1 MRYLSVGALVC
12 VCLGLASTGQAQAPD
27 PQVVAPINTFL
38 EAFNKGDAAGAAA
51 THAATADLVIVDE
64 VSPYVWHGAQ
74 AFQSWAADLER
85 HDKAEG
91 VTDQHVAL
99 GAVTRVESDG
109 TQAYVIAPSVYTFKQ
124 KGVAMRAAAQMTFTL
139 KKGASGW
146 LIQGWTWTGPKARK
160 VAAAPAPAVK

>member
-1 MRYLSVGALVC
+1 MRYLSVGALAC
-12 VCLGLASTGQAQAPD
+12 MCLGLAPVVQAQAPD
-27 PQVVAPINTFL
+27 PQVVAPIHKFL

-85 HDKAEG
+85 HDKAEA

-99 GAVTRVESDG
+99 GAITRVESDG
-109 TQAYVIAPSVYTFKQ
+109 TQAYVVAPSVYTFKQ
-124 KGVAMRAAAQMTFTL
+124 KGVAMREAAHMTFTL
-139 KKGASGW
+139 KKGPSGW
-146 LIQGWTWTGPKARK
+146 LIQGWTWTGPKPQK
-160 VAAAPAPAVK
+160 APAAKP